1 MHTSCLPRGVP
12 SPSTGFALAGF
23 GWLGPFLQRHGRP
36 SSRERLL
43 YSATVMAIA
52 AGYIEKMPRVF
63 MPAASSNGSPKGCY
77 RRGPKA

>member
-36 SSRERLL
+36 SSRALRP
-43 YSATVMAIA
+43 YSCSS
-52 AGYIEKMPRVF
+52 AGFIEKMPRVF
-63 MPAASSNGSPKGCY
+63 MPAASSNGSPKAAY
-77 RRGPKA
+77 RKGPKA